1 MDQGGQHVRF
11 KKGHKIMALVSRAR
25 SSEHT
30 PYRVTFAVLAL
41 AGLAYGLLSLVTPAL
56 PALQHELHT
65 SASATA
71 WLLTGYLLSGA
82 VATPLIGRLGDIYG
96 KDRTLVATLALLVIG
111 MLLFALATSLPLMLA
126 GRVGAGVFPLAFGII
141 RDESCTP
148 NGVQT

>member
-1 MDQGGQHVRF
+1 
-11 KKGHKIMALVSRAR
+11 MALVSRAR

-111 MLLFALATSLPLMLA
+111 MLLSALATSLPLMLA
-126 GRVGAGVFPLAFGII
+126 GRVVGGVGAGVFPLAFGII